1 VLIPILFTQVPPA
14 LVNSMNITPAAALE
28 RLFTAPS
35 PRSEWFASSFLA
47 QIPLTQIEQII
58 TEFRTSLGA
67 YQSVKPEGDSYLIQ
81 FEKGKLSAQ
90 IALNDE
96 GQITRLLL
104 QPRSDAIAP
113 AAAIQQLQA
122 LPGQTN
128 LVILEGN
135 TELAAHNADQPLAIG
150 SAFKLAVL
158 AALQEQIAKKERTWA
173 DVVEL
178 RPEDKS
184 LPSGIL
190 QTWFDGALLTVQSL
204 ATLMISQS
212 DNTATDTLI
221 HLVGREA
228 IEAFSPRNKPFLTTR
243 EAFALKNPQNE
254 ALLKRY
260 RDGNTRQRREVLQEL
275 SSAPLP
281 DANLFSDK
289 PVALDIEWF
298 FTPRELCELMQKVE
312 NLPLMSVNPGGG
324 LVNPGQWERVS
335 FKGGSEP
342 GVVNLTTSLKAK
354 NGKTYCVSATWNNA
368 EAAIDETN
376 FFTLYGGVIEG
387 LRLRE

>member
-1 VLIPILFTQVPPA
+1 VLIPILLAQSPPA
-14 LVNSMNITPAAALE
+14 LVNTVNITPTVAIE

-35 PRSEWFASSFLA
+35 PQSEWFDNSFLN
-47 QIPLTQIEQII
+47 QIPLTQVEQIVNG
-58 TEFRTSLGA
+58 FRTSLGA
-67 YQSVKPEGDSYLIQ
+67 YQSVKPEGDGYLVQ

-90 IALNDE
+90 ISLNAE
-96 GQITRLLL
+96 GQITGLLL
-104 QPRSDAIAP
+104 QPRPDAIDPTAV
-113 AAAIQQLQA
+113 IQQLQA
-122 LPGQTN
+122 LPGQTH

-158 AALQEQIAKKERTWA
+158 AALQEQIAEGDRTWS

-190 QTWFDGALLTVQSL
+190 QTWYDSALLTVQSL

-221 HLVGREA
+221 HLVGRRA
-228 IEAFSPRNKPFLTTR
+228 IEALTPRNAPLLTTR
-243 EAFALKNPQNE
+243 EFFALKNPQNE

-275 SSAPLP
+275 TAAPLP
-281 DANLFSDK
+281 DASLFADK

-312 NLPLMSVNPGGG
+312 ELPLMSVNPGGG
-324 LVNPGQWERVS
+324 LVDPSQWQRVS

-342 GVVNLTTSLKAK
+342 GVLNLTTSLKAT

-368 EAAIDETN
+368 EAAIDETS
-376 FFTLYGGVIEG
+376 FYILYSGILEG

>member
-1 VLIPILFTQVPPA
+1 VFIPIWFAQAPPA
-14 LVNSMNITPAAALE
+14 LVNSVKITPEAAIE

-35 PRSEWFASSFLA
+35 PQAEWFDSSFLT
-47 QIPLTQIEQII
+47 QVPLTQVESLI
-58 TEFRTSLGA
+58 TGFRTFLGA
-67 YQSVKPEGDSYLIQ
+67 YQSVKQKDDEYLVQ
-81 FEKGKLSAQ
+81 FEKGELSAQ

-96 GQITRLLL
+96 GQITSLLL
-104 QPRSDAIAP
+104 SNAIDPTAVIP
-113 AAAIQQLQA
+113 QLQA

-135 TELAAHNADQPLAIG
+135 TELAAHNADEALAIG

-158 AALQEQIAKKERTWA
+158 ATLQEQIEEGDRNWS

-221 HLVGREA
+221 RLVGRRA
-228 IEAFSPRNKPFLTTR
+228 IEALTPRNSPFLTTR
-243 EAFALKNPQNE
+243 EFFALKNPENE
-254 ALLKRY
+254 SLRQRY
-260 RDGNTRQRREVLQEL
+260 QTGTPRQRREVLKEL
-275 SSAPLP
+275 ASAPLP
-281 DANLFSDK
+281 DASIFSGN
-289 PVALDIEWF
+289 PVALKVEWF
-298 FTPRELCELMQKVE
+298 FTPRELCGLMQKVE
-312 NLPLMSVNPGGG
+312 DLPLMSVNPGGG
-324 LVNPGQWERVS
+324 LVDPSQWERVS

-342 GVVNLTTSLKAK
+342 GVLNLTTSLKAK

-368 EAAIDETN
+368 EAAIDQTN
-376 FFTLYGGVIEG
+376 FFVLYGGILEG

>member
-1 VLIPILFTQVPPA
+1 MFIPIWFAQAPPA
-14 LVNSMNITPAAALE
+14 LVNSMKITPEAAIE

-35 PRSEWFASSFLA
+35 PQSEWFDSSFLA
-47 QIPLTQIEQII
+47 QVPLSQVEQIV
-58 TEFRTSLGA
+58 TGFRTALGA
-67 YQSVKPEGDSYLIQ
+67 YQSIQPEGKDYLVQ
-81 FEKGKLSAQ
+81 FEKGQLLAQ
-90 IALNDE
+90 IVLNDQ
-96 GQITRLLL
+96 GQIAGLLL
-104 QPRSDAIAP
+104 QPRSDAIDP
-113 AAAIQQLQA
+113 AAVIPQLQA

-135 TELAAHNADQPLAIG
+135 TELAAHNADEALAIG

-158 AALQEQIAKKERTWA
+158 AALQEQIDAKERTWA

-190 QTWFDGALLTVQSL
+190 QTWFDGALLTVQSF

-212 DNTATDTLI
+212 DNTATDALI
-221 HLVGREA
+221 RLVGREA
-228 IEAFSPRNKPFLTTR
+228 IEALTLRNAPFLTTR
-243 EAFALKNPQNE
+243 EFFALKNPQNE

-260 RDGNTRQRREVLQEL
+260 RDGNTRQRRAVLQEL
-275 SSAPLP
+275 TSAPLP
-281 DANLFSDK
+281 DASLFADK
-289 PVALDIEWF
+289 PIALDIEWF
-298 FTPRELCELMQKVE
+298 FTPRELCDLMQKVE
-312 NLPLMSVNPGGG
+312 DLPLMSVNPGGG
-324 LVNPGQWERVS
+324 LVDPSQWERVS

-342 GVVNLTTSLKAK
+342 GVLNLTTSLKAK

-368 EAAIDETN
+368 EAAIDETS
-376 FFTLYGGVIEG
+376 FYILYGGILEG

>member
-1 VLIPILFTQVPPA
+1 VFIPIWFAQAPPA
-14 LVNSMNITPAAALE
+14 LVNSVKITPEAAIE

-35 PRSEWFASSFLA
+35 PQSEWFDRSFLA
-47 QIPLTQIEQII
+47 QIPLTQVEQIV
-58 TEFRTSLGA
+58 TGFRTSLGA
-67 YQSVKPEGDSYLIQ
+67 YQSVKPEGDSYLVQ
-81 FEKGKLSAQ
+81 FEKGRLSAR
-90 IALNDE
+90 IALNAE
-96 GQITRLLL
+96 GQITGLLL
-104 QPRSDAIAP
+104 QPRSDAIDPTAVIP
-113 AAAIQQLQA
+113 QLQA

-135 TELAAHNADQPLAIG
+135 TELAAHNADEALAIG

-158 AALQEQIAKKERTWA
+158 AALQEQIDKKERTWA

-190 QTWFDGALLTVQSL
+190 QTWFNGALLTVESL

-212 DNTATDTLI
+212 DNTATDALI

-228 IEAFSPRNKPFLTTR
+228 IEALTPKNSPFLTTR
-243 EAFALKNPQNE
+243 EFFALKNPQNE

-260 RDGNTRQRREVLQEL
+260 RDGNTRQRRAVLQEL
-275 SSAPLP
+275 ASAPLP
-281 DANLFSDK
+281 EASIFADK

-298 FTPRELCELMQKVE
+298 FTPRQLCDLMQKVE
-312 NLPLMSVNPGGG
+312 DLPLMSVNPGGG
-324 LVNPGQWERVS
+324 LVDPSQWERIS

-342 GVVNLTTSLKAK
+342 GVLNLTTSLKAK

-368 EAAIDETN
+368 EAAIDETS
-376 FFTLYGGVIEG
+376 FYILYGGILEG

>member
-1 VLIPILFTQVPPA
+1 VFIPIWFAQAPPA
-14 LVNSMNITPAAALE
+14 LVNSVNITPEAAIE

-35 PRSEWFASSFLA
+35 PQSEWFASAFLA
-47 QIPLTQIEQII
+47 QVPLTQIEQIV
-58 TEFRTSLGA
+58 TEYRSTLGA
-67 YQSVKPEGDSYLIQ
+67 YQSVKLEGDSYLVQ
-81 FEKGKLSAQ
+81 FEKGKLSAR
-90 IALNDE
+90 IVINAE
-96 GQITRLLL
+96 GQITGLLL
-104 QPRSDAIAP
+104 QRRSDAIDP
-113 AAAIQQLQA
+113 TAAIQQLQA
-122 LPGQTN
+122 LPGQTH

-135 TELAAHNADQPLAIG
+135 TELAAHNADEALAIG

-158 AALQEQIAKKERTWA
+158 TALREQIDTKERTWA

-212 DNTATDTLI
+212 DNTATDALI

-228 IEAFSPRNKPFLTTR
+228 IEALTPRNSPFLTTR
-243 EAFALKNPQNE
+243 EFFALKNPQNE

-260 RDGNTRQRREVLQEL
+260 RDENTRQRRAVLQEL
-275 SSAPLP
+275 ASDPLP
-281 DANLFSDK
+281 DASLFSDK

-298 FTPRELCELMQKVE
+298 FTPRELCDLMQKVE
-312 NLPLMSVNPGGG
+312 DLPLMSVNPGGEW
-324 LVNPGQWERVS
+324 VVPSQWERVA

-342 GVVNLTTSLKAK
+342 GVLNLTTSLKAK

-368 EAAIDETN
+368 EAAIDQTN
-376 FFTLYGGVIEG
+376 FFVLYGGILEG